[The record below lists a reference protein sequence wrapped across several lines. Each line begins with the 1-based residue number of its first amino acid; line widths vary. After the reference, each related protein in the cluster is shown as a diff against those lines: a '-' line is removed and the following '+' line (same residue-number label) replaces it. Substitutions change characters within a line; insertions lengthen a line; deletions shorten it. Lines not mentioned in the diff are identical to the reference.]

1 MGRAKKIYSK
11 DDILRAMRHTKSIMA
26 AARYLGCTY
35 PTVKTY
41 FKMYI
46 DEETGK
52 SLFETHLNRSGIGI
66 SKMMTSKRKTPELE
80 AILNGNIDPATWAV
94 ARIRDALIVEGYL
107 AEECALCK
115 FHERRLTDY
124 KVPLLLNFKN
134 GNKKHYIYENL
145 ELLCYNCYFLR
156 VGNVFNDEQHHI
168 VPSQQD
174 INNPYIYEHNP
185 IPEEL
190 DLNTVVDDETDYNIY
205 LEENMR
211 EMGIEI

>member
-1 MGRAKKIYSK
+1 MGRARKIYSK
-11 DDILRAMRHTKSIMA
+11 DDILRAMRHTRSIRA
-26 AARYLGCTY
+26 AARYLGCEY
-35 PTVKTY
+35 NHAKTY

-52 SLFETHLNRSGIGI
+52 SLFDLHLNSSGIGI
-66 SKMMTSKRKTPELE
+66 PKMITSKRKTPELE
-80 AILNGNIDPATWAV
+80 AILNGNTDPAAWAV
-94 ARIRDALIVEGYL
+94 SRIRDALIIEGYL
-107 AEECALCK
+107 AEECAICK

-156 VGNVFNDEQHHI
+156 VGNVFNDEQHPVI
-168 VPSQQD
+168 ISQKD
-174 INNPYIYEHNP
+174 DSLNIYEQSP
-185 IPEEL
+185 IPEEQI
-190 DLNTVVDDETDYNIY
+190 ESNINKS

>member
-1 MGRAKKIYSK
+1 MARARKIYSK
-11 DDILRAMRHTKSIMA
+11 DDILRAMRHTKSIRS

-35 PTVKTY
+35 TTARTY

-52 SLFETHLNRSGIGI
+52 SLFEMHLNRSGIGI
-66 SKMMTSKRKTPELE
+66 SKLIISRRKTPQLE
-80 AILNGNIDPATWAV
+80 AILNGNIDPSVWSTAK
-94 ARIRDALIVEGYL
+94 IRDSLIIEGYL
-107 AEECALCK
+107 AEECSLCK

-156 VGNVFNDEQHHI
+156 VGNVFDDNQNPC
-168 VPSQQD
+168 VVSQKD
-174 INNPYIYEHNP
+174 YHIYEHNP
-185 IPEEL
+185 SNIMQEEEFEL
-190 DLNTVVDDETDYNIY
+190 DND
-205 LEENMR
+205 LEANMK

>member
-11 DDILRAMRHTKSIMA
+11 DDILRSMRHTKSIKA
-26 AARYLGCTY
+26 ASRYLGCTY
-35 PTVKTY
+35 QTVKTY
-41 FKMYI
+41 FKMYK

-52 SLFETHLNRSGIGI
+52 SLFDIHLNRSGIGI
-66 SKMMTSKRKTPELE
+66 SKMMISKRKTPELE
-80 AILNGNIDPATWAV
+80 AILNGNIDAATWAV
-94 ARIRDALIVEGYL
+94 ARIRDSLIIEGYL
-107 AEECALCK
+107 AEECAVCK

-134 GNKKHYIYENL
+134 GNKKHYIYDNL

-168 VPSQQD
+168 VTQQQD
-174 INNPYIYEHNP
+174 INNPYIYEQNP
-185 IPEEL
+185 TPEEHEL
-190 DLNTVVDDETDYNIY
+190 SND

>member
-1 MGRAKKIYSK
+1 MGRARKIYSK
-11 DDILRAMRHTKSIMA
+11 DDILRAMRHTKSIRA

-41 FKMYI
+41 FKMYV

-94 ARIRDALIVEGYL
+94 ARIRDALIIEGYL
-107 AEECALCK
+107 AEECAICK

-134 GNKKHYIYENL
+134 GNKKHYIYDNL

-156 VGNVFNDEQHHI
+156 VGNVFNDDQNPI
-168 VPSQQD
+168 IISQKD
-174 INNPYIYEHNP
+174 DSINIYEHNKP
-185 IPEEL
+185 DEE
-190 DLNTVVDDETDYNIY
+190 DMNIS

-211 EMGIEI
+211 EMGIDI